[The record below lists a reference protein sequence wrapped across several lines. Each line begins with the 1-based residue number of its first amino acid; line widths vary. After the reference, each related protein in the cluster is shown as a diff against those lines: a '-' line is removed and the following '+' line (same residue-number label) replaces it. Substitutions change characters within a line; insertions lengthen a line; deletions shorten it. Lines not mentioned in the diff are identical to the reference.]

1 MRLVPA
7 GTERMI
13 ETGLRDKVVIVTG
26 AAAGIGKVT
35 ARRFAQEGCRVA
47 SWDIASGD
55 GKDGQAEAGGFFQ
68 KVDVTNAAAVEA
80 ATKCVFDLILM
91 DLQMPG
97 VDGFQATERIR
108 SLPGYAEIPI
118 IALTANCSI
127 DYQERCVNSGMQGFL
142 AKPVRTRELVQTV
155 ERFLE
160 AVPR

>member
-1 MRLVPA
+1 VLLGASLTVTSQVGQGSTFTILLPVRLPIDLGPRIVKTMK
-7 GTERMI
+7 GRV
-13 ETGLRDKVVIVTG
+13 LVVEDNPI
-26 AAAGIGKVT
+26 
-35 ARRFAQEGCRVA
+35 AQT
-47 SWDIASGD
+47 IASHALRRQLFEVECAGD
-55 GKDGQAEAGGFFQ
+55 G
-68 KVDVTNAAAVEA
+68 AAAVEA
-80 ATKCVFDLILM
+80 ASKCSFDLILM

-108 SLPGYAEIPI
+108 SLPGYSEIPI